1 MEKRSV
7 AAMAEE
13 IMTAASMEG
22 LRVRH
27 AVGKEQTGS
36 QMVVLDVVEF
46 PPGSVHVLH
55 RHPNCEQLTY
65 ALEGSSLHLS
75 TEGKTRVEQ
84 GEAVFVS
91 QGEWHG
97 IENDT
102 DRPAIVLII
111 YGGVGNLEEA
121 GYEELDQNE

>member
-7 AAMAEE
+7 AEIAEE
-13 IMTAASMEG
+13 VMTAASMEG

-27 AVGKEQTGS
+27 TVGKEQTGS
-36 QMVVLDVVEF
+36 QRIVLDVVEF

-65 ALEGSSLHLS
+65 ALSGPSLHLS
-75 TEGKTRVEQ
+75 TDGKTRVEE
-84 GEAVFVS
+84 GEAVFVA

-102 DRPAIVLII
+102 DQPATVLIV
-111 YGGVGNLEEA
+111 YGGVGNLAEA
-121 GYEELDQNE
+121 GYEELEES

>member
-7 AAMAEE
+7 ESIAEE
-13 IMTAASMEG
+13 VMTKPSMEG

-27 AVGKEQTGS
+27 TITKEEAGS
-36 QMVVLDVVEF
+36 SQVTLDVVEF

-65 ALEGSSLHLS
+65 ALKGSHLHLS
-75 TEGKTRVEQ
+75 EEGKTRVNE
-84 GEAVFVS
+84 GEAVFVER
-91 QGEWHG
+91 GEWHG
-97 IENDT
+97 TENDT
-102 DRPAIVLII
+102 EQPTTVLII

-121 GYEELDQNE
+121 GYEELEAE